1 MLLLK
6 NLTSTPTPCSSS
18 YLILVVLIQEA
29 AYKEALKVYL
39 PTLNSMPSS
48 GMGDSTLAAITG
60 MCFLVC

>member
-1 MLLLK
+1 
-6 NLTSTPTPCSSS
+6 
-18 YLILVVLIQEA
+18 VVLIQEA